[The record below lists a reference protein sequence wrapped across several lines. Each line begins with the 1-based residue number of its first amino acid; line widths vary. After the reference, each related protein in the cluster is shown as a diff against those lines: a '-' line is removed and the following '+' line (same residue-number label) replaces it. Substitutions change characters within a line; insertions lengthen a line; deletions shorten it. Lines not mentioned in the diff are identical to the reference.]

1 MITHA
6 THLLMELI
14 STAYK
19 YTTNGKAQI
28 WGNMAVKVSSPNISD
43 THVNASMV
51 KICATWLGMV
61 RRLVT
66 NVPKPMPFNVSV
78 RYCEGV
84 WLGIW
89 NVRPRAYNGHRS
101 KSHKL
106 LHRSLGVIGS
116 RLCIVPLLGSSRMT
130 RLIIIVSSLVGVK
143 LLYREDRIGYKRR
156 LTVD

>member
-1 MITHA
+1 
-6 THLLMELI
+6 
-14 STAYK
+14 
-19 YTTNGKAQI
+19 
-28 WGNMAVKVSSPNISD
+28 
-43 THVNASMV
+43 
-51 KICATWLGMV
+51 MV

-78 RYCEGV
+78 KYCEGV

-106 LHRSLGVIGS
+106 FHRSFGVIGS

-130 RLIIIVSSLVGVK
+130 RLIIIVSSLVGVR
-143 LLYREDRIGYKRR
+143 LLYREDMIGYKRDSPWTEPALLAPAPAGSLAGPR
-156 LTVD
+156 GHEDKCGKTDYQRYETLASVSSSREC

>member
-1 MITHA
+1 MAHA
-6 THLLMELI
+6 THLFIEFI
-14 STAYK
+14 STAYR
-19 YTTNGKAQI
+19 YTTNGKAQN
-28 WGNMAVKVSSPNISD
+28 WGNMATRVSSPSISD
-43 THVNASMV
+43 THVNANIV

-66 NVPKPMPFNVSV
+66 NVSKPMPFNVSV
-78 RYCEGV
+78 KYCEGV

-106 LHRSLGVIGS
+106 FQRSLGVIGS

-130 RLIIIVSSLVGVK
+130 RLIIIVSSLVGVR
-143 LLYREDRIGYKRR
+143 LPYRKNRIGHKRT
-156 LTVD
+156 LTGD